1 MIARCLIVVLS
12 WIMAEGAAAQG
23 FGGLGTAAEGFAI
36 PDSSYR
42 MVFPDDHGPHPDF
55 RIEWWYLTANLTGQ
69 DGASY
74 GVQWTLFRSAFAP
87 GSQRGWTSPQIWF
100 AHAAATSANAH
111 YVAERVAR
119 GGIGQ
124 AGVTAQPFEAWI
136 DDWRLYGAD
145 FDTLKVT
152 AQGDDFSYDLD
163 LKTNSPL
170 VLHGKN
176 GYSVK
181 SGQGQASH
189 YYSQPAYEVS
199 GQLNLPSGPIKVTG
213 HAWLDREWSSQPLAL
228 DQKGWDWFSIT
239 LENGQRLMAFQLRS
253 DGRVP
258 YTSATWIAA
267 DGEVQTYGDG
277 QVTMDPIAMS
287 DVAGK
292 VVPTGWQLKL
302 PDRGVD
308 LNVKA
313 LNPSA
318 WMEVS
323 VPYWEGPV
331 LVDGSHAGVGY
342 LEMTGYQ

>member
-1 MIARCLIVVLS
+1 MIARCLILVLS
-12 WIMAEGAAAQG
+12 WIMAQGAAAQG
-23 FGGLGTAAEGFAI
+23 FGGLGSAADGFAI
-36 PDSSYR
+36 PDPSYE
-42 MVFPDDHGPHPDF
+42 MVFPKDHGPHPDF

-100 AHAAATSANAH
+100 SHAAATSANAH

-124 AGVTAQPFEAWI
+124 AGVRAQPFEAWI
-136 DDWRLYGAD
+136 DDWHLYGAD

-189 YYSQPAYEVS
+189 YYSQPAYDVS
-199 GQLNLPSGPIKVTG
+199 GQLELPSGTIKVTG
-213 HAWLDREWSSQPLAL
+213 HAWLDREWSSQPLAS
-228 DQKGWDWFSIT
+228 DQEGWDWFSIT
-239 LENGQRLMAFQLRS
+239 LDDGQRLMAFQLRS
-253 DGRVP
+253 DGREP

-267 DGEVQTYGDG
+267 DGAIRTYGDG
-277 QVTMDPIAMS
+277 QAAMVPIALS

-292 VVPTGWQLKL
+292 TIPTGWHLIL
-302 PDRGVD
+302 PDQGLD
-308 LNVKA
+308 LNIKA
-313 LNPSA
+313 LNPYA

-323 VPYWEGPV
+323 LPYWEGPV
-331 LVDGSHAGVGY
+331 LVEGSHTGVGY